1 MTSIFQIILMLIG
14 IARFLI
20 LIYFIMSWLVAFN
33 VLNTRQQFVAQVWYG
48 LNRLMQPVFEPIRR
62 FLPPMGGID
71 FSPIVVLIGL
81 EILRIVV
88 TNNMY
93 SF

>member
-48 LNRLMQPVFEPIRR
+48 LNRLMKPVFEPIRR
-62 FLPPMGGID
+62 ILPPMGGID

>member
-62 FLPPMGGID
+62 ILPPMGGID

>member
-62 FLPPMGGID
+62 VLPPMGGID